1 VVGEVRISANQ
12 EELCRALHDAAVAIV
27 AHADK
32 LIQQFASRQQQEHL
46 EDAERIREAGRDL
59 LAAVQALLTL
69 LQSGESF
76 ASVRHDV
83 RNTVGLVS
91 GYAEILED
99 EVAPRG
105 EALRELRRIQS
116 FAARFLSNLD
126 ALSALASDLA
136 GDLTAVDEVIHTL
149 TANTSNRSEST
160 LGRKVLLVDD
170 NRDNR
175 ELVGIQLNRLGIEVV
190 EARTGAEALEA
201 LAVKAIDLVL
211 LDLMLPDINGYDLLK
226 QIKQDKARRNLSIII
241 ISGVKDEQSAIRCIE
256 AGASDYIVKPVNATL
271 LRARVS
277 SLLERKLW
285 EDKESAYLGN
295 LEASYDFIRKVFGR
309 YLSNDVMQS
318 LLYDNDGLTLGGE
331 RREVTILLADIRSFS
346 VISQQLAP
354 EDCVRLLNNYF
365 AVMTNIIMSYQ
376 GTVDEFIGD
385 GILAIFGAPLS
396 DPLHSDHAV
405 ACALAMQNAMPEVN
419 RYNLDNGL
427 PQIDIGIGINT
438 GPVVVGN
445 VGSELRTK
453 YGVVGHHVNIAS
465 RIESCTV
472 GGQVLASAQTLAR
485 TEAEVRYRAELDVD
499 VKGCTDPL
507 KLYDLKAIAAPFDI
521 VLPETDSVLKMLCD
535 PVTLDVRL
543 MQGERLSQSAGVGRV
558 VACCGRHLLVEV
570 EFALSSLEEVQLM
583 LPDVGD
589 ESIAYARVTG
599 VDGERRYHMALTSG
613 VGKMSSLLDQR
624 PVKTP

>member
-1 VVGEVRISANQ
+1 MAGEIRISANQ
-12 EELCRALHDAAVAIV
+12 EELCRALHDASGAIV
-27 AHADK
+27 VSAHT
-32 LIQQFASRQQQEHL
+32 LIRQFAARQQAEHQ

-59 LAAVQALLTL
+59 LAAVDALRIHI
-69 LQSGESF
+69 QNGESF
-76 ASVRHDV
+76 ASVRHNV

-99 EVAPRG
+99 EVASG
-105 EALRELRRIQS
+105 SDASRELKRIQHNAS
-116 FAARFLSNLD
+116 RFLSNLD
-126 ALSALASDLA
+126 ALSTLASDLA
-136 GDLTAVDEVIHTL
+136 GEDSVVDEVIHSLNATV
-149 TANTSNRSEST
+149 SSRSEST

-170 NRDNR
+170 NSDNR

-190 EARTGAEALEA
+190 EARTGAEALDA

-226 QIKQDKARRNLSIII
+226 RIKRDKARRNLSIII

-285 EDKESAYLGN
+285 EDKELAYLSN

-309 YLSNDVMQS
+309 YLSNDVMQR
-318 LLYDNDGLTLGGE
+318 LLYHGDGLSLGGE

-365 AVMTNIIMSYQ
+365 AVMTDIIMSFQ

-385 GILAIFGAPLS
+385 GILAIFGAPMI

-405 ACALAMQNAMPEVN
+405 SCALAMQNAMPRVN
-419 RYNLDNGL
+419 QYNRENGL
-427 PQIDIGIGINT
+427 PDIDIGIGLNT

-472 GGQVLASAQTLAR
+472 GGQVLASAYTVAAMQAEAHTHATL
-485 TEAEVRYRAELDVD
+485 EVD
-499 VKGCTDPL
+499 VKGCREPL
-507 KLYDLKAIAAPFDI
+507 KLHDLRGVGEPFNI
-521 VLPETDSVLKMLCD
+521 QMSRTRSVPETLAE
-535 PVTLDVRL
+535 PVALDVRL
-543 MQGERLSQSAGVGRV
+543 LQGERLSQSHGIGQLIAVCQRD
-558 VACCGRHLLVEV
+558 LIVEID
-570 EFALSSLEEVQLM
+570 LSLSALEEVQLM
-583 LPDVGD
+583 LPEVG
-589 ESIAYARVTG
+589 ESSIAYARVTG
-599 VDGERRYHMALTSG
+599 QDGEHRYHMTLTSS
-613 VGKMSSLLDQR
+613 VGKLSGLLEQFR
-624 PVKTP
+624 AQS